1 MSTVA
6 KHKAKEI
13 GGNLYKRWSVW
24 FNSIIREKSYQWKYS
39 ISKFLIQILTVNG
52 VVGTA
57 WLS

>member
-24 FNSIIREKSYQWKYS
+24 FNSI
-39 ISKFLIQILTVNG
+39 
-52 VVGTA
+52 
-57 WLS
+57 